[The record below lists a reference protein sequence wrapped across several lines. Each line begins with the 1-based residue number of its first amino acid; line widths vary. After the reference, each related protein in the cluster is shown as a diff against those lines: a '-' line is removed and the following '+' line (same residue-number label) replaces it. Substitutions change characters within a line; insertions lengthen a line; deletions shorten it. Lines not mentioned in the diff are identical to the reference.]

1 MKAATAISLL
11 ASVLALSGCSDRH
24 TGSLV
29 GTWQTEVI
37 PSEWGS
43 NRITMTFFADGRVVG
58 TNDFPGE
65 GVLSWQG
72 TYDAH
77 GNLIK
82 RTIEGRTQ
90 EIEYRIDG
98 DTMYQK
104 IGDEDYIFTRTI
116 TEPDGAGNSRRAGQ

>member
-1 MKAATAISLL
+1 M
-11 ASVLALSGCSDRH
+11 
-24 TGSLV
+24 
-29 GTWQTEVI
+29 I

-65 GVLSWQG
+65 GVLTSQG
-72 TYDAH
+72 TYSVQ
-77 GNLIK
+77 GGLIR

-98 DTMYQK
+98 DTMRQK
-104 IGDEDYIFTRTI
+104 IGDEDYIFARTI
-116 TEPDGAGNSRRAGQ
+116 TEPFSAANGSQPFRSE